1 MTCWSLIDFDVGTVA
16 MEELQDIV
24 EMSVLWQHQQIPDEV
39 KQLMMTDF
47 VVATSEGEDVGL
59 VDFDTVLQHIRR
71 TRRRRM
77 ESTHDVLTGRERETQ
92 NLINACFYLEDV
104 IINQETDTSGLVDI
118 ESLVLDL
125 HRVLMDKLD

>member
-16 MEELQDIV
+16 MEELQDTV
-24 EMSVLWQHQQIPDEV
+24 EMSVLWQDQQIPDEV

-47 VVATSEGEDVGL
+47 VVATSEGEDVGV

-71 TRRRRM
+71 RRRRM